1 MSDTDRIVKT
11 VVLRAS
17 RARVWRAIS
26 DAAEFGAWFG
36 VALEGPFSAGTTIR
50 GRITTAGYEHLTM
63 EVMVERIEPER
74 YLAFRW
80 HPYAV
85 DPGIDYTAQPTTLVE
100 FTIDDTSGA
109 TVLTITESG
118 FDRLPPERRDE
129 AFRSNDGGWTIQA
142 GNIERHV
149 AAS

>member
-1 MSDTDRIVKT
+1 MSDTDRIEKA

-26 DAAEFGAWFG
+26 DAAEFGTWFG
-36 VALEGPFSAGTTIR
+36 VGLEGPFVAGATTR
-50 GRITTAGYEHLTM
+50 GRITHLGYEHLTC
-63 EVMVERIEPER
+63 EIQVARIDAERH
-74 YLAFRW
+74 LAFRW

-85 DPGIDYTAQPTTLVE
+85 DPAVDYSAEPTTLVE

-109 TVLTITESG
+109 TMLTITESG

-129 AFRSNDGGWTIQA
+129 AFRRTDGGWTIQA

>member
-1 MSDTDRIVKT
+1 MSDTDRIEKT

-17 RARVWRAIS
+17 QARVWRAIS
-26 DAAEFGAWFG
+26 DAAEFGTWFG
-36 VALEGPFSAGTTIR
+36 VALEGTFCAGTTIR

-63 EVMVERIEPER
+63 DVMVERVEPER

-80 HPYAV
+80 HPYAI
-85 DPGIDYTAQPTTLVE
+85 DPGVDYSAQPTTLVE

-129 AFRSNDGGWTIQA
+129 AFRRNDGGWTIQA